1 MNIEIEIFSCQFY
14 SKCYIKIQKSEAVIF
29 KLTIICNPRNF
40 QDISNLRDW
49 KWIDL
54 EKKPSVLTAEGFQE
68 LLEFGQRFRQKFY
81 FVLADLNQSLIRTTD
96 EIRTNRSAKAFIRGL
111 EDLGSTLFIEN
122 SIREDYTIR
131 VTIHTNIYLII
142 ILT

>member
-1 MNIEIEIFSCQFY
+1 M
-14 SKCYIKIQKSEAVIF
+14 KVLKSETVIF
-29 KLTIICNPRNF
+29 KLIICNPRNF

-68 LLEFGQRFRQKFY
+68 LLGFGQRFRQKFHS
-81 FVLADLNQSLIRTTD
+81 VLADLTQSLIRATD

-131 VTIHTNIYLII
+131 VTIDTNISFIII

>member
-1 MNIEIEIFSCQFY
+1 M
-14 SKCYIKIQKSEAVIF
+14 KVLKSEALIL
-29 KLTIICNPRNF
+29 KLIIICNPRNF
-40 QDISNLRDW
+40 QDISDLREW

-68 LLEFGQRFRQKFY
+68 LLGFGQRFRQKFY
-81 FVLADLNQSLIRTTD
+81 SVLTDLNQSLIRATD
-96 EIRTNRSAKAFIRGL
+96 EIRTNRSAKAFIIGL

-131 VTIHTNIYLII
+131 VTIHINISFII
-142 ILT
+142 ILTKLYL

>member
-1 MNIEIEIFSCQFY
+1 M
-14 SKCYIKIQKSEAVIF
+14 KVLKSEALIL
-29 KLTIICNPRNF
+29 KLIIICNPRNF
-40 QDISNLRDW
+40 QDISNLREW

-68 LLEFGQRFRQKFY
+68 LLGFGQRFRQKFY
-81 FVLADLNQSLIRTTD
+81 SALAGLNQSLIRATD
-96 EIRTNRSAKAFIRGL
+96 EIRTNRSAKAFIIGL

-131 VTIHTNIYLII
+131 VTIHTNISFII
-142 ILT
+142 ILTKLYL